1 MVSLGF
7 KLPTPQLTI
16 GRIIVVLMMW
26 DYGYLKMCQNKPK
39 NKGIF
44 LSTLLKPSNIKG
56 FQGWRLGDI
65 GRVNK
70 FTPLF

>member
-1 MVSLGF
+1 MVWLGL
-7 KLPTPQLTI
+7 KLFTPQLTI

-44 LSTLLKPSNIKG
+44 FNTSLKPSNIKG
-56 FQGWRLGDI
+56 FQDWRLGDI
-65 GRVNK
+65 GRSK
-70 FTPLF
+70 